1 MSSAED
7 FVQFLQFDI
16 PAERFVLSEIHD
28 PEGATTRI
36 QAMSTASR
44 KQTSR
49 LSVPRNG
56 DVLPEAQI
64 LSTVEEV
71 LATTPFID
79 IHTHLFAPA
88 FGKLGL
94 WGIDELLTY
103 HYLEAEFFR
112 SADTTPREYWSL
124 SKREQADA
132 IWKTLFV
139 ENTPVSE
146 ATRGVIAVLKAF
158 QLPTE
163 GADLSEAR
171 SFFEAQALEAHIQKV
186 FQIAGVSTVVMTND
200 PLDPEEAA
208 IWLKGVANHEQFR
221 AVMRLDR
228 ILCNWSAHWQVLAG
242 QGYRVDEQAAGKSG
256 AELRRFLADW
266 YERMQPCYMAVSL
279 PDTFEYPKET
289 IGNRLL
295 KEAVLPACREMDL
308 PLSLMIGV
316 RKQVNPSLR
325 LAGDAVGRADLR
337 ALESLCR
344 EFPANRFLVSVL
356 SRENQHELCVYA
368 RKFNNLVP
376 FGCWWFMNNPSIV
389 EEITRERIEMLG
401 TSFIPQHSDAR
412 VLEQVIYKWNNTRRT
427 LSPILSESY
436 RLLSEDGRG
445 VTRAEIQRDVTR
457 LFRSNAE
464 AWMNPQVPVSK

>member
-1 MSSAED
+1 MRTALLKTTGQVPVSS
-7 FVQFLQFDI
+7 
-16 PAERFVLSEIHD
+16 
-28 PEGATTRI
+28 
-36 QAMSTASR
+36 
-44 KQTSR
+44 
-49 LSVPRNG
+49 NG
-56 DVLPEAQI
+56 EPLTDAQI
-64 LSTVEEV
+64 SSTVEDV
-71 LATTPFID
+71 LAGTQFVD

-112 SADTTPREYWSL
+112 SSDTKPEEYWSL
-124 SKREQADA
+124 SKREQAEV
-132 IWKTLFV
+132 IWRTLFV

-158 QLPTE
+158 QLPTDRT
-163 GADLSEAR
+163 DLAEAR
-171 SFFEAQALEAHIQKV
+171 SFFKTQIIESHIRRVLQM
-186 FQIAGVSTVVMTND
+186 AGVSMVVMTND
-200 PLDPEEAA
+200 PLDPEESAV
-208 IWLKGVANHEQFR
+208 WLKGVANHRQYR
-221 AVMRLDR
+221 AALRLDR
-228 ILCNWSAHWQVLAG
+228 ILCGWSSHWQMLAG
-242 QGYRVDEQAAGKSG
+242 QGYRVDEQASGKSA
-256 AELRRFLADW
+256 AEVRRFLVGW
-266 YERMQPCYMAVSL
+266 YERMQPVYMAVSL
-279 PDTFEYPKET
+279 PDTFEYPQDT

-295 KEAVLPACREMDL
+295 RDAVLPACRELDL

-316 RKQVNPSLR
+316 RKQVNPLLR

-337 ALESLCR
+337 ALENLCR
-344 EFPANRFLVSVL
+344 EFSANRFLVSVL

-368 RKFNNLVP
+368 RKFGNLMP

-412 VLEQVIYKWNNTRRT
+412 VLEQMIYKWGNTRRT
-427 LSPILSESY
+427 LARILSDTY

-445 VTRAEIQRDVTR
+445 VTRSDIQRDVTR

-464 AWMNPQVPVSK
+464 AWTKLQAPVSDSQVQSS